1 MGLLPIPIKPIM
13 PIIAMKVKGW
23 PKPSNEGVMP
33 QNTKGKQTR
42 MSSTFFQLL
51 KSNKRISRMMKNEGS
66 TTPSVAI
73 SAPGKPP
80 CDDPIKVAILIAS
93 GPGVD
98 SETATKLRNS
108 ASVSQP

>member
-1 MGLLPIPIKPIM
+1 
-13 PIIAMKVKGW
+13 
-23 PKPSNEGVMP
+23 
-33 QNTKGKQTR
+33 
-42 MSSTFFQLL
+42 
-51 KSNKRISRMMKNEGS
+51 MMKNEGS